1 MNFMIKKIAAPLI
14 LFIVSALAWLNAASL
29 DSQSGRELEVVVSEN
44 KTSLLTPLFS
54 ARRAPAYLQA
64 PFADQE
70 LQNELEKIVA
80 QLPGL
85 SCVNLLEDGR
95 VIFERLSNEPVIPA
109 STQKLLTATALLEN
123 FGPDHKFSTKVLSE
137 TQPVNG
143 ILKDDLWV
151 IGGGD
156 PLLMTSKYAERY
168 KDPFLYTN
176 IKDLGLRIISSGIN
190 HIDGSLIGD
199 ESLFDDMR
207 FVDTWPERFRHTDQK
222 QSGPISALSLNAGFT
237 QWDPVKESNGF
248 NTPAE
253 KPAEYAVDVLK
264 EILEENGITV
274 SGNTSTG
281 LAPETAFFEI
291 AIIESPPMD
300 EMISQMLLGSDNT
313 TAEILLKGLSANV
326 ETPGTSSGGASIVTE
341 SLKLSGYDMEGVEV
355 MDASGLDYGNSVT
368 CALLTELLDGGSYSI
383 DLRKSLPISGKT
395 GTLRKRLLDT
405 PAEGRVRGKTGSLNG
420 VISLAGI
427 VDTIFDR
434 SLSFAFITNFDG
446 EKGRVKYLHDL
457 ILLEM
462 VKYPQGPSLAL
473 LAPIVN
479 NE

>member
-207 FVDTWPERFRHTDQK
+207 FVDTWPERFRHTNQK

-420 VISLAGI
+420 VISLAGT

>member
-420 VISLAGI
+420 VISLAGT

>member
-1 MNFMIKKIAAPLI
+1 M
-14 LFIVSALAWLNAASL
+14 SALAWLNAASL

-420 VISLAGI
+420 VISLAGT